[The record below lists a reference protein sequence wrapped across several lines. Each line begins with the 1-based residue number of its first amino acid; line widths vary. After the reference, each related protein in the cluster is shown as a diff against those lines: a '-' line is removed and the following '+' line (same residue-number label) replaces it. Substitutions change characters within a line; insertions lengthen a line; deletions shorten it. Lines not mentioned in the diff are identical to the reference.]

1 MITRAKQEIR
11 QEKLLVISKI
21 SSELRQQK
29 ETQIFNTF
37 FQHPGVQNSKTIAL
51 YYSIKNEVNTIFII
65 KQLFALKINVL
76 LPRMDGNNL
85 KFYHITNL
93 TTDLEFNSR
102 FGLYEPL
109 NSLPIIDAEKIDV
122 LVVPIVA
129 FDKNNFRL
137 GYGKGYYDRFLKN
150 YYHLVIGLAFIEQL
164 VPTPLPVEE
173 HDVKIEII
181 ISS

>member
-11 QEKLLVISKI
+11 QEKLFVRSKI
-21 SSELRQQK
+21 SSELLQQK

-37 FQHPGVQNSKTIAL
+37 FQHPGVQSKTIAL

-76 LPRMDGNNL
+76 LPRMEGNNL

-109 NSLPIIDAEKIDV
+109 NSLPIIDTEKIDV

-129 FDKNNFRL
+129 FDQNNFRL
-137 GYGKGYYDRFLKN
+137 GYGKCYYDRFLKN
-150 YYHLVIGLAFIEQL
+150 YYDLVIGLAFIQ
-164 VPTPLPVEE
+164 
-173 HDVKIEII
+173 
-181 ISS
+181 